1 MLRQFPKFIHNSIN
15 GMFAPVQQN
24 QVHIRKLF
32 HFLSHMSLQS
42 DATVSIVG
50 YKSNVLRIGIDCPDH
65 ADVRRDV
72 VFVQK
77 TAAYLVLQTVFIK
90 IGRFRHPVCQI
101 FPVVRQKHHVPAG
114 QCAHYR
120 HFSCHRVIQ
129 RQIRRPRLLSEQ
141 NDQRRFLASPIFIQN
156 ILHHSLPAGKV

>member
-1 MLRQFPKFIHNSIN
+1 
-15 GMFAPVQQN
+15 MFAPVQQN

-90 IGRFRHPVCQI
+90 SEDSGI
-101 FPVVRQKHHVPAG
+101 
-114 QCAHYR
+114 QCARSFPSSGKSTTFLLVSAHITGTSPVTES
-120 HFSCHRVIQ
+120 FSDR
-129 RQIRRPRLLSEQ
+129 
-141 NDQRRFLASPIFIQN
+141 
-156 ILHHSLPAGKV
+156 

>member
-77 TAAYLVLQTVFIK
+77 TMRIPGASDCLHKNRK
-90 IGRFRHPVCQI
+90 IPASS
-101 FPVVRQKHHVPAG
+101 VPDL
-114 QCAHYR
+114 
-120 HFSCHRVIQ
+120 S
-129 RQIRRPRLLSEQ
+129 RRPAKAPRSCWSVRTLPALLLSP
-141 NDQRRFLASPIFIQN
+141 S
-156 ILHHSLPAGKV
+156 HSATDKTPTPPVRTE